1 MITAA
6 SSGLSAFM
14 DLAGSVITLGGAA
27 VTAILNETTNDPGF
41 IPGGEA
47 KRESVTAVIL
57 LSAVGVAPA
66 AGQTVTIRGRTL
78 EIDNVA
84 VDEISYTLNCSS
96 EVK

>member
-6 SSGLSAFM
+6 SSGLSAFLS
-14 DLAGSVITLGGAA
+14 LAGTTITLGGSA

-57 LSAVGVAPA
+57 LSAVATQPT
-66 AGQTVTIRGRTL
+66 AGTTVTIRGRAL

-84 VDEISYTLNCSS
+84 VDEISYTLSCSS

>member
-14 DLAGSVITLGGAA
+14 SLAGATITVGGTA
-27 VTAILNETTNDPGF
+27 VTAIINETTNDPGF

-47 KRESVTAVIL
+47 KRESVAAVIL
-57 LSAVGVAPA
+57 LSALATQPT
-66 AGQTVTIRGRTL
+66 AGTTVTIRGRRL

-84 VDEISYTLNCSS
+84 VDEISYTLNCSG

>member
-6 SSGLSAFM
+6 SSGLSDFM
-14 DLAGSVITLGGAA
+14 NLAGTVITLGGLA
-27 VTAILNETTNDPGF
+27 VTAIINETTNDPGF

-57 LSAVGVAPA
+57 LSAVASTPT
-66 AGQTVTIRGRTL
+66 AGTTVTIRGRPL

-84 VDEISYTLNCSS
+84 VDEISYTLSCSS

>member
-6 SSGLSAFM
+6 SSGLSAFLT
-14 DLAGSVITLGGAA
+14 LAGSVITLGGSA

-57 LSAVGVAPA
+57 LSAVGAQPL
-66 AGQTVTIRGRTL
+66 AGQSVTIRGLTM
-78 EIDNVA
+78 EIENVA
-84 VDEISYTLNCSS
+84 VDEISYTLTCTNP
-96 EVK
+96 VR